1 MKTLFKLIMLED
13 ATKRDIEKVV
23 MEIPVDV
30 KNTVKPE
37 AFLDVD
43 VENADNKH
51 GIEKTGS
58 RFV

>member
-1 MKTLFKLIMLED
+1 MRTLFKLVMLED

>member
-1 MKTLFKLIMLED
+1 MLEE
-13 ATKRDIEKVV
+13 ATKRDIEKTV

-43 VENADNKH
+43 VEDADNKH

>member
-13 ATKRDIEKVV
+13 ATKRDIEKIV

-43 VENADNKH
+43 VEDADNKH

>member
-1 MKTLFKLIMLED
+1 MLED
-13 ATKRDIEKVV
+13 ATKRDIEKIV

-43 VENADNKH
+43 VEDADNKH